1 MPRPSS
7 AEEDVLVS
15 GSRRIVLDDLGLV
28 PAGAACSADDRD
40 GPVGPRHI
48 DTTVAAHRTPDGI
61 RDLVVQLTHSL
72 APGTTPPRGRHVHH
86 VTAVA
91 RPVGHLLAHGT
102 DISWA

>member
-15 GSRRIVLDDLGLV
+15 VSGRIVLDDLGLV
-28 PAGAACSADDRD
+28 PAGAACAADDRD
-40 GPVGPRHI
+40 GPVGPRHV

-61 RDLVVQLTHSL
+61 RDLVVHLTHPL
-72 APGTTPPRGRHVHH
+72 DPGTPPPGGRHVHR

-91 RPVGHLLAHGT
+91 RPVGHLLAHGA
-102 DISWA
+102 DVSWA